1 MPSSSLNKGVIG
13 RNASYIKG
21 RKREINTAT
30 NSDKVVTKGVDQ
42 KIYLLKGMD
51 EKMSTATLGH
61 EVFVHADE
69 SANMLTDVENG
80 NLRGAPSPITAIQN
94 VGNKAVKD
102 HKRLGENT
110 ITKYKNFM
118 QELSKI
124 FNDKYYNNEYKKDV
138 ERYK

>member
-21 RKREINTAT
+21 RNRKINTAIK
-30 NSDKVVTKGVDQ
+30 SDKVVIKGVDQ
-42 KIYLLKGMD
+42 KIDLLKGVD

-110 ITKYKNFM
+110 VTKYKNFM
-118 QELSKI
+118 QQLSRI
-124 FNDKYYNNEYKKDV
+124 FNDKYYNTEYEKDV
-138 ERYK
+138 KRYK